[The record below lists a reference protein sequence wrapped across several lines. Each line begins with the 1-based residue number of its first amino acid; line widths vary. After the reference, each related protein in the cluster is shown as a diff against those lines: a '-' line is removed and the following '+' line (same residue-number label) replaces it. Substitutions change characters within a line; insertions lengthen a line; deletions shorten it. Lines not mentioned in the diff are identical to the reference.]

1 MYKRLRI
8 YYIYTALPFALLLL
22 GAFLYRDA
30 IIKTIQSNPHP
41 QINFIIFA
49 IILVGGVL
57 IIRIIRRLMQE
68 AQQLSIFTAAQKNGV
83 SPEELQAIALDSDAD
98 ISYVLRMIAAS
109 TGRTIKHQE
118 QVAIENEVQKLRE
131 RLVNRN
137 ALPQFFSGLLVG
149 MGLLGTFIGLLATL
163 DDIAT
168 LISSFSNLDI
178 KTADPIAIFGQMVTK
193 MEAPMHSM
201 GIAFSASMYGL
212 MGSIILSFMMVSV
225 RRCMSEINS
234 MVGSE
239 VAQHIEFSFGQRQS
253 QSNNAAQTSAPNN
266 IYRLSEGIAEPL
278 TASDLLAYQRANDLS
293 DAEVQA
299 MIADENQR
307 VQLARAVQ
315 AQADLEKGINIDD
328 AMTRGIGDGSSGSG
342 RILARIEERL
352 AESLRIQE
360 RSLSMEIDDFQ
371 KQRADMLR
379 VIAEHTSASQ
389 EFRIELQRVGRQMGD
404 LLNIAEK
411 NNIEIPNQLIEMKI
425 HAKDDAMERHRL
437 LSMMVQMQGELVE
450 LFKNKNN

>member
-8 YYIYTALPFALLLL
+8 YYLYTALPFAFLLL
-22 GAFLYRDA
+22 GAILYRDA
-30 IIKTIQSNPHP
+30 IVKTIHSNPHP

-57 IIRIIRRLMQE
+57 ILRIIHRLMQE
-68 AQQLSIFTAAQKNGV
+68 AQQLATFTNAQKSGV
-83 SPEELQAIALDSDAD
+83 SPEELQSIALNSDAD
-98 ISYVLRMIAAS
+98 IAYVLRMLAAS
-109 TGRTIKHQE
+109 TGRNIRHQE

-131 RLVNRN
+131 RLVTRN

-201 GIAFSASMYGL
+201 GVAFSASMYGL

-234 MVGSE
+234 MLGSE
-239 VAQHIEFSFGQRQS
+239 VAQHIEFSFS
-253 QSNNAAQTSAPNN
+253 QQQTKNTNTTSSPDSVF
-266 IYRLSEGIAEPL
+266 RLSEGIAEPL
-278 TASDLLAYQRANDLS
+278 SASDLLAYQRANNLS
-293 DAEVQA
+293 DSEIQA
-299 MIADENQR
+299 LINDENKR
-307 VQLARAVQ
+307 VQMSRAIESGTSIENLT
-315 AQADLEKGINIDD
+315 LENSLGSIESSSGINR
-328 AMTRGIGDGSSGSG
+328 T
-342 RILARIEERL
+342 LTRIEERL

-360 RSLSMEIDDFQ
+360 RALSMEIDDFQ

-404 LLNIAEK
+404 LLTIADK
-411 NNIEIPNQLIEMKI
+411 NSIEIPNHLIEMKI
-425 HAKDDAMERHRL
+425 LAKDDAMERQRL
-437 LSMMVQMQGELVE
+437 LSMMVQMQGELLEVV
-450 LFKNKNN
+450 KNQNK